1 MDIETITYEN
11 YTFTIEQE
19 KNQIKVNMTDNTIME
34 IYEGFVKESDLYVK
48 PIKKFYSMII
58 KALNKE
64 QYFKFSVDT
73 RDSKIVCTVSY
84 NNDIMEFEEYIIL
97 SKLEARET
105 TEILLITRIKELE
118 KMLTP
123 VFGYGDFGQRMIFD
137 LDCNIIDFRPYDN
150 YTRYTNFSDFNKF
163 IKVTKIIMSTDS
175 KVFTGACN
183 TPVSEM
189 KMNNC
194 GCELQGDQPQLIE
207 KAIDIINNTPTSNTY
222 AKCFTIMCDLIKS
235 QFYDYA
241 IQICSCGSQYNEIQR
256 RLGIGCGHHFNMHN
270 GGGINYL
277 RLNTYFIPL
286 NHFNHPSVY
295 LLSVSEVE
303 VFCSLSYTNLER
315 DFSKFESL
323 PNLKKL
329 SLIGQAC
336 KSVSTIIGPACK
348 SDSTSVTPFL
358 DIHGLISTSPNKKLK
373 HLILKNMSEWILPE
387 TIDKAKL
394 FAQVNNIKLEII

>member
-73 RDSKIVCTVSY
+73 RDSKMVCTLSY

-105 TEILLITRIKELE
+105 TEILLVTRIKELE

-123 VFGYGDFGQRMIFD
+123 VFGYGNFGQKMIYD

-150 YTRYTNFSDFNKF
+150 YTRYTNFQDFNKF
-163 IKVTKIIMSTDS
+163 TKVTKIIMSTDS
-175 KVFTGACN
+175 KIFTGACN
-183 TPVSEM
+183 TQVSEM
-189 KMNNC
+189 KMNQC
-194 GCELQGDQPQLIE
+194 GCGLQDNQPQLIE
-207 KAIDIINNTPTSNTY
+207 KAIDIINNTPTCNTSVE
-222 AKCFTIMCDLIKS
+222 CFTIMCDLVKS
-235 QFYDYA
+235 QFYENAMMYA
-241 IQICSCGSQYNEIQR
+241 TDPYRVISVLNITCNT
-256 RLGIGCGHHFNMHN
+256 HN
-270 GGGINYL
+270 GRGNNILYL
-277 RLNTYFIPL
+277 RTYFIPL

-295 LLSVSEVE
+295 LLSVTEVE
-303 VFCSLSYTNLER
+303 VFCNLSYTNLER
-315 DFSKFESL
+315 DFTKFGSL

-329 SLIGQAC
+329 SFIGSAC

-348 SDSTSVTPFL
+348 YDSKSVTPFL
-358 DIHGLISTSPNKKLK
+358 DIHSLISTSPNKKLK
-373 HLILKNMSEWILPE
+373 HLILKNMSECILPE